1 VTDSASHKSCLD
13 RSQPGSESSSSQRSQ
28 SGSRPGSSVSSPSI
42 QRKQPASPSSQSA
55 RSHGKKDPRACYW
68 VFMFEQLQR
77 VVDELYETCQA
88 DESVDECKVCISY
101 MQKTG
106 GGKVGSVLVFVN

>member
-1 VTDSASHKSCLD
+1 
-13 RSQPGSESSSSQRSQ
+13 
-28 SGSRPGSSVSSPSI
+28 
-42 QRKQPASPSSQSA
+42 
-55 RSHGKKDPRACYW
+55 
-68 VFMFEQLQR
+68 MFEQLQR